1 MHKNNLCRLPNK
13 VLVSEESD
21 TISQSSFNSKKCLFN
36 QTKKEPK
43 KQENTNRYF
52 NNFSKAIMAFQPTK
66 KNITNNIINIK
77 TNNNNKTNIKVKN
90 FNFLNILKK
99 NTVLKYEKSIA
110 ENSDVFYISCLINKY
125 KTSYKNIDYE
135 YLKQYYIYSD
145 SVKIIPKKAFYYRHH
160 MIFLELPNFKNL
172 YLNNLNRNNG
182 LDKLNIYRHQNYPDK
197 LLKIN
202 QQENL
207 DLNNSKESDNKVFDT
222 NVIETLENYST
233 TMTQDSNIEKI
244 NSLTPLEIFRR
255 CCDTNKNKKSYPKLK
270 QYNQSN
276 INKYIKIDNKKNKK
290 NEKEKSIITFSESE
304 ISYISKNINDDSI
317 VSIVR
322 NLTKKRTVKYKYNY
336 EKEQKD
342 FQKRY
347 SVKKGVSTSKDNK
360 KVIVYTMKPENEKI
374 IQLKKYS
381 NICANK
387 INSNTKLNTIKKKL
401 TKINSNNIN
410 NISKNAKRG
419 VSTSKYNKRQKI
431 IFDVSHQNTLSN
443 NESKKASFVNVPH
456 YTFNEDKKSLCPSIV
471 SKKNKGVLN
480 LKNESCRISNKDYK
494 VNRNLISASYSNPD
508 NNFQDF
514 YSIFLTP
521 KNDSCYRPDTYK
533 QKYLNKQK
541 KNSFIISKNS
551 ILFNNTNNT
560 NNTNIMER
568 SQNKSKNADYSHSRS
583 PIISKRYTEN
593 RISQKNVIKTNTH
606 KRHMILTDLDQNK
619 LTLSINKINEG
630 KNNNFKKVDVMKT
643 QIVQQNRRSSLNV
656 NRQNKKNYKINFIK

>member
-360 KVIVYTMKPENEKI
+360 KVIVYTMKT
-374 IQLKKYS
+374 LKKS
-381 NICANK
+381 KIK
-387 INSNTKLNTIKKKL
+387 INQKAKLIT
-401 TKINSNNIN
+401 
-410 NISKNAKRG
+410 
-419 VSTSKYNKRQKI
+419 
-431 IFDVSHQNTLSN
+431 
-443 NESKKASFVNVPH
+443 
-456 YTFNEDKKSLCPSIV
+456 
-471 SKKNKGVLN
+471 
-480 LKNESCRISNKDYK
+480 
-494 VNRNLISASYSNPD
+494 
-508 NNFQDF
+508 
-514 YSIFLTP
+514 
-521 KNDSCYRPDTYK
+521 
-533 QKYLNKQK
+533 
-541 KNSFIISKNS
+541 
-551 ILFNNTNNT
+551 
-560 NNTNIMER
+560 
-568 SQNKSKNADYSHSRS
+568 
-583 PIISKRYTEN
+583 
-593 RISQKNVIKTNTH
+593 
-606 KRHMILTDLDQNK
+606 
-619 LTLSINKINEG
+619 
-630 KNNNFKKVDVMKT
+630 
-643 QIVQQNRRSSLNV
+643 
-656 NRQNKKNYKINFIK
+656 